1 MELIELLGVKNQ
13 LHILIFKV
21 KDQLEKKPKEETI
34 NSLRI
39 LKESLETINILHNS
53 VEDLKK
59 VNNKLRSDN
68 VKSYRDN
75 AELKRTINIGKKM
88 KHF

>member
-1 MELIELLGVKNQ
+1 MELIELLRVKNQ

-39 LKESLETINILHNS
+39 LKESLETINILHNL

-59 VNNKLRSDN
+59 DNSKLRLDN
-68 VKSYRDN
+68 VKCYREN
-75 AELKRTINIGKKM
+75 AEFKRVLNISKKA